1 MKRRSTVNRVRGSGQ
16 RLEMGRLHDN
26 LGPARTIIPRCSR
39 LTKTWDGAIVKRSW
53 KRIILLSV
61 AVCVLAPAV
70 SLGVLSAL
78 ARKPENLGVLDGR
91 LAPCPDSPNCV
102 STRAEDPV
110 HSIDPI
116 AFDGPADQALARL
129 KQAIATIPRLRI
141 VSERDGYLHA
151 EATSLIFR
159 FVDDVEF
166 LVGGEEK
173 RIHIRSASRVG
184 RSDLGVNRERVEKI
198 RQAFQQASIDQTSPH
213 SGGR

>member
-1 MKRRSTVNRVRGSGQ
+1 MFV
-16 RLEMGRLHDN
+16 
-26 LGPARTIIPRCSR
+26 
-39 LTKTWDGAIVKRSW
+39 
-53 KRIILLSV
+53 
-61 AVCVLAPAV
+61 
-70 SLGVLSAL
+70 
-78 ARKPENLGVLDGR
+78 DGR

-110 HSIDPI
+110 HRIDPI

-166 LVGGEEK
+166 LVDGEEK

-184 RSDLGVNRERVEKI
+184 RSDLGVNRDRVEKI